1 MGKCGTKLRKGK
13 RWDERLML
21 DMAKRI
27 LVVDD
32 DPDIVLAL
40 TDRLIDLGF
49 WVTAA
54 GNGAEGMKIIEQGT
68 VDGVILDLN
77 MPVMDGMTMLT
88 HVRQRFPRMPVIIMS
103 ADENKQRLIRG
114 TMDGATDYIVKPIN
128 VDLLIEKWMRIFWV
142 LEANK

>member
-1 MGKCGTKLRKGK
+1 
-13 RWDERLML
+13 ML
-21 DMAKRI
+21 NMAKHI

-40 TDRLIDLGF
+40 TDRLSNLGF
-49 WVTAA
+49 RVTTA
-54 GNGAEGMKIIEQGT
+54 GNGAEGMKILEHET

-88 HVRQRFPRMPVIIMS
+88 QVRQQFPRMPVIIMS
-103 ADENKQRLIRG
+103 GDENTQRLIRG

-128 VDLLIEKWMRIFWV
+128 VDLLVEKWMRIFWV

>member
-1 MGKCGTKLRKGK
+1 
-13 RWDERLML
+13 ML

-54 GNGAEGMKIIEQGT
+54 GNGAEGMKILEQGT
-68 VDGVILDLN
+68 VDGIILDLN

-103 ADENKQRLIRG
+103 ADENTQRLIRG

-128 VDLLIEKWMRIFWV
+128 FDLLVEKWMRIFWV